1 MNKNIQKIYDQAL
14 AVVLDEFG
22 MTAEYMFTHNT
33 TECVQARMSLLEA
46 LVEVGLTNQEIA
58 ACTHLKSNSICKMRN
73 KYDDKRAPWTVKMC
87 IEHIKKISDK
97 SLLFSN

>member
-46 LVEVGLTNQEIA
+46 LIEEGLTDQDIA
-58 ACTHLKSNSICKMRN
+58 ELTHMRRCSICKIRN
-73 KYDDKRAPWTVKMC
+73 KFDDKRAPWTVKMC

-97 SLLFSN
+97 SLLFSK

>member
-1 MNKNIQKIYDQAL
+1 MNKNIQKIYGQAL

-46 LVEVGLTNQEIA
+46 LIEEGLTDQDIA
-58 ACTHLKSNSICKMRN
+58 ELTHMRRCSICKIRN
-73 KYDDKRAPWTVKMC
+73 RFDDKRAPWTVKMC